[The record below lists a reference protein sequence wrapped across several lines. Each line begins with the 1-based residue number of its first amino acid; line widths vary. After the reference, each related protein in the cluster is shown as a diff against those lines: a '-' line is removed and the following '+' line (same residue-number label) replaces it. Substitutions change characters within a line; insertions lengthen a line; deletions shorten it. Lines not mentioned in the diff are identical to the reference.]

1 MAVINNIYHILTL
14 FMKRNKKLKL
24 FGETKV
30 NIHKRNKV
38 LILRRTQ
45 TDSQKII
52 NSYDYLIKGLIKIS
66 NDI

>member
-1 MAVINNIYHILTL
+1 
-14 FMKRNKKLKL
+14 MKRNKKLKL

-45 TDSQKII
+45 TDSLKIES
-52 NSYDYLIKGLIKIS
+52 SYDSLIKGLIKIS
-66 NDI
+66 NNI

>member
-45 TDSQKII
+45 TDSLKIES
-52 NSYDYLIKGLIKIS
+52 SYDSLIKGLIKIS
-66 NDI
+66 NNI